1 MTRLTP
7 ALALLAALS
16 LTTAAAADTTTPA
29 PAAPAAATAPS
40 TGTPA
45 ADPNAPGTPYVQ
57 STSGDWDVR
66 CVHSQNG
73 HDPCQIYQLLK
84 DQNGNSVAEFSTV
97 GLPAGQPAA
106 AGATVVTPLE
116 TLLSQ
121 QVTLQIDSLPAK
133 VYPFMFCNPQG
144 CVARVGFTADEV
156 QAMRKGQKITM
167 TIYPVAAPDQPVVLT
182 VSLKG
187 FSAGFDT
194 ATKMNTAAMEAAKAE
209 AAKAG
214 AAAGAP
220 AKAGN

>member
-7 ALALLAALS
+7 ALALLVALS

-29 PAAPAAATAPS
+29 PAPAAPAAATAPS
-40 TGTPA
+40 TGAPA
-45 ADPNAPGTPYVQ
+45 VDPNAPGTPYVQ
-57 STSGDWDVR
+57 STSGDWDIR

-73 HDPCQIYQLLK
+73 HDPCQLYQLLK
-84 DQNGNSVAEFSTV
+84 DQGGNSVAEFSTV
-97 GLPAGQPAA
+97 GLPPGQPAA

-133 VYPFMFCNPQG
+133 VYPFLFCNAQG

-167 TIYPVAAPDQPVVLT
+167 TIYAVAAPDQPVVLT
-182 VSLKG
+182 ISLKG
-187 FSAGFDT
+187 FSAGYDT
-194 ATKMNTAAMEAAKAE
+194 ATKANSAALEAAKAE
-209 AAKAG
+209 AAKTG
-214 AAAGAP
+214 TAP